1 MRTPKILKILI
12 GLALLSANIF
22 AVEFKDAITQEE
34 KLAIARTQGLVCEV
48 SSGEHAGDL
57 AVMSGVNRPEVQA
70 FVKEVNEARA
80 VEYQKIAADAIAKTN
95 PEAKLTLTEN
105 AAAVDKG
112 VELVRRQAAAAL
124 VAKYTACN

>member
-80 VEYQKIAADAIAKTN
+80 VEYQKIA
-95 PEAKLTLTEN
+95 TEN
-105 AAAVDKG
+105 AAG